1 MLIVKDLD
9 IFVVFPTLF
18 IYWKGKESFD
28 YEMNCKSHLHL
39 GKFKNFL
46 VCTFF
51 KIQDFCIFPI
61 RLQTKQ
67 KRENLFR

>member
-18 IYWKGKESFD
+18 QNFIGKGKESFD
-28 YEMNCKSHLHL
+28 YQMNCKPHLHL

-46 VCTFF
+46 VCTFLI
-51 KIQDFCIFPI
+51 IQDFCIFPI
-61 RLQTKQ
+61 RLQTK
-67 KRENLFR
+67 L